1 MDEALS
7 VDEITPEAAVSLLA
21 RGAMLIDVREP
32 EEWLLGRAPQ
42 AFHIPLGDLGSRLAE
57 LPRDRKLIM
66 ICRSGARSGRAAE
79 TLWKVDSGGQPGR
92 WHASLERGLPARCC
106 RRRCSGRGGLKG
118 CPL

>member
-79 TLWKVDSGGQPGR
+79 TLVES
-92 WHASLERGLPARCC
+92 GLPAVNLA
-106 RRRCSGRGGLKG
+106 GGMQAWSAACLPVVADG
-118 CPL
+118 GAPGEVA